1 MKQIVQL
8 LRRRHRSMPAEPGQR
23 RQSSSTATDRE
34 RRIRGAIEEIRSNL
48 QRDVGDCHLIGIDGS
63 RVMVRLT
70 GACTLCKLSSVTLK
84 GIQARLVDKL
94 GELVRLIP
102 VAAAGEAV
110 N

>member
-1 MKQIVQL
+1 M
-8 LRRRHRSMPAEPGQR
+8 HG
-23 RQSSSTATDRE
+23 
-34 RRIRGAIEEIRSNL
+34 G
-48 QRDVGDCHLIGIDGS
+48 

-70 GACTLCKLSSVTLK
+70 GAFTLCKLSKVTLK

-94 GELVRLIP
+94 SEWVRLNP

>member
-1 MKQIVQL
+1 MRPTESV
-8 LRRRHRSMPAEPGQR
+8 AFAA
-23 RQSSSTATDRE
+23 QS
-34 RRIRGAIEEIRSNL
+34 IRPNL
-48 QRDVGDCHLIGIDGS
+48 QRDGGDCHLIGIHGG

-70 GACTLCKLSSVTLK
+70 GAFTLCKLSKVTLK

-94 GELVRLIP
+94 SEWVRLNP

>member
-1 MKQIVQL
+1 
-8 LRRRHRSMPAEPGQR
+8 MPAEPEQL
-23 RQSSSTATDRE
+23 RQSLSTATDRE
-34 RRIRGAIEEIRSNL
+34 RRIRGAIDPT
-48 QRDVGDCHLIGIDGS
+48 QRDGGDCHLIGIHGG

-70 GACTLCKLSSVTLK
+70 GAFTLCKLSKVTLK

-94 GELVRLIP
+94 SEWVRLNP